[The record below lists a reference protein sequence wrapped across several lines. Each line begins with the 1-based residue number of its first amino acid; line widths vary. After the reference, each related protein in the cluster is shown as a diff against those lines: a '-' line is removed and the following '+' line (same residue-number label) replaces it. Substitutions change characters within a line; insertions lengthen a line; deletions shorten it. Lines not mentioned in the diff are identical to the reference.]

1 MQCLIGTG
9 GLCWSNVGRK
19 ATTVQDTSKPT
30 MILSLE
36 GIDHKMQEF
45 LVIHEFG
52 HALGLEHEHQRS
64 DFWKVADSLLDVG
77 KMRRDPRMKNVKFDR
92 DMLEK
97 QSQDTTVITPEY
109 DPDSIMH
116 YWQVQQCSVTVAIEI
131 YVHNHDDVIGLTW
144 TGLRIRSTR
153 I

>member
-9 GLCWSNVGRK
+9 GSCWSNVGMK

-30 MILSLE
+30 MILSLK
-36 GIDHKMQEF
+36 GIDHNMQRF
-45 LVIHEFG
+45 LVMHEFG

-64 DFWKVADSLLDVG
+64 DFWEVAENLLDVR
-77 KMRRDPRMKNVKFDR
+77 KMRRDPQMKNVKFDR

-97 QSQDTTVITPEY
+97 QSQDTTVMTREY

-116 YWQVQQCSVTVAIEI
+116 YW
-131 YVHNHDDVIGLTW
+131 
-144 TGLRIRSTR
+144 
-153 I
+153 